1 MPGEQT
7 YAQVTKQQLSPS
19 AMLSQQQQQQHQKQR
34 QQQQKQHM
42 VEHTISFHLQSTM
55 LLGFTSKSTQ
65 KKAGRDTLPLPL
77 ITSSCLSSHQ
87 IALSSQLTAFFR
99 SQAQKRKQW

>member
-7 YAQVTKQQLSPS
+7 YAQASKQQLSPS
-19 AMLSQQQQQQHQKQR
+19 AMLSQQQQQQQQHKKQR

-65 KKAGRDTLPLPL
+65 
-77 ITSSCLSSHQ
+77 
-87 IALSSQLTAFFR
+87 
-99 SQAQKRKQW
+99 

>member
-7 YAQVTKQQLSPS
+7 YAQASKQQLSPS
-19 AMLSQQQQQQHQKQR
+19 AMLSQQQQQQQHKKQR

-65 KKAGRDTLPLPL
+65 
-77 ITSSCLSSHQ
+77 
-87 IALSSQLTAFFR
+87 
-99 SQAQKRKQW
+99 